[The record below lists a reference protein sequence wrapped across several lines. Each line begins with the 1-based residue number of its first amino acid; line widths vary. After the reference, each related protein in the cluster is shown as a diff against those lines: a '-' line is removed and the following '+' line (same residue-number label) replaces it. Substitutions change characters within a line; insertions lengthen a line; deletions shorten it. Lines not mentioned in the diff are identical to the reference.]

1 MNTVTGTVPW
11 VAMSAAAIWACSC
24 VPLTNVVVRS
34 LPFQRTT
41 DELMKLVPLTV
52 RVKAAPPTIVL
63 LGEIQLSVG
72 AGLLMLNVTLLD
84 VPPPGVGVT
93 AVTEAEPA
101 VAMSAAVICASSR
114 VLLT

>member
-1 MNTVTGTVPW
+1 
-11 VAMSAAAIWACSC
+11 MSAAEIWACSC

-84 VPPPGVGVT
+84 VPHPGVGVT
-93 AVTEAEPA
+93 TVTGGEPA
-101 VAMSAAVICASSR
+101 AARVAAGHCASSR
-114 VLLT
+114 GLLA